1 MPPATLRFVDG
12 RRYRVVVDGELGP
25 RYASAFDG
33 MTVVAHAG
41 KTEIAGWVRDQS
53 QLQGLLDRIGS
64 LGLTLVSVVSDE
76 VPDPVAPADR

>member
-1 MPPATLRFVDG
+1 MDG

-33 MTVVAHAG
+33 MTVEARAG

-76 VPDPVAPADR
+76 APETVAPGLSGL

>member
-1 MPPATLRFVDG
+1 M
-12 RRYRVVVDGELGP
+12 VDGELGP

-33 MTVVAHAG
+33 MTVESRGG

-76 VPDPVAPADR
+76 VLDPVAPADR